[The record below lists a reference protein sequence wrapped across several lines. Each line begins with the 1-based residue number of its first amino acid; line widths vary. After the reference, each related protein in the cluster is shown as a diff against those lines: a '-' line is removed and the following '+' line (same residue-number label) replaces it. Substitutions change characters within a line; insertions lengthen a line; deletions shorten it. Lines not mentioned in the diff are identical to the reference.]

1 MEQMGMTPP
10 RIAVEGLTMAFGD
23 RVVQRDISFQ
33 VQPQSIFAI
42 IGGSGSGKSTLLK
55 HMIGLLVP
63 AAGRV
68 RIDGID
74 SAGENSAAKRPY
86 LFGVMFQGGAL
97 WSSMTVGENV
107 ALPLQ
112 LYTRHSPAV
121 IADQVAFKLAL
132 VGLGGAAEV
141 LPYELSGGMRK
152 RAAIARALALDPQ
165 ILFLDEP
172 SAGLD
177 PISSRRL
184 DDLVLELR
192 EALAVT
198 IVVVSHELA
207 SIFAI
212 ADDSVFL
219 DTQCKT
225 AIAHGNPRQLRDQS
239 TDPTVRAFLTRMAP
253 EQAAPEGGR

>member
-1 MEQMGMTPP
+1 MERPALVQP
-10 RIAVEGLTMAFGD
+10 RIAVNALTMAFGD
-23 RVVQRDISFQ
+23 RVLQRNISFQ
-33 VQPQSIFAI
+33 VQPRSIFTI

-63 AAGRV
+63 AAGSV
-68 RIDGID
+68 RIDGVD
-74 SAGENSAAKRPY
+74 SAQEDSAAKRPQ

-112 LYTRHSPAV
+112 IYTRHSADV
-121 IADQVAFKLAL
+121 IADLVAFKLAL
-132 VGLGGAAEV
+132 VGLGGAAGV
-141 LPYELSGGMRK
+141 FPSELSGGMRK
-152 RAAIARALALDPQ
+152 RAAIARALALDPE

-184 DDLVLELR
+184 DDLILELR
-192 EALAVT
+192 DTLGVT
-198 IVVVSHELA
+198 IVVVTHELA
-207 SIFAI
+207 SIFAV

-219 DTQCKT
+219 DAQRKT
-225 AIAHGNPRQLRDQS
+225 AIAHGDPKQLRDHTS
-239 TDPTVRAFLTRMAP
+239 DPTVHAFLTRSNPA
-253 EQAAPEGGR
+253 QSGAGGG

>member
-1 MEQMGMTPP
+1 
-10 RIAVEGLTMAFGD
+10 MAFGD
-23 RVVQRDISFQ
+23 HVVQRDISFQ
-33 VQPQSIFAI
+33 VQAQSIFAI

-63 AAGRV
+63 AAGSV

-74 SAGENSAAKRPY
+74 NAEEDGRAKRPY

-97 WSSMTVGENV
+97 WSSMTVGENI

-112 LYTRHSPAV
+112 LYTRHSAAV
-121 IADQVAFKLAL
+121 IADHVAFKLAL
-132 VGLGGAAEV
+132 VGLGDAAKAF
-141 LPYELSGGMRK
+141 PAELSGGMRK
-152 RAAIARALALDPQ
+152 RAALARALALDPQ

-177 PISSRRL
+177 PIRSSSL
-184 DDLVLELR
+184 DDLILELR

-198 IVVVSHELA
+198 IVVVTHELA

-219 DTQCKT
+219 DAQRKT
-225 AIAHGNPRQLRDQS
+225 AIAHGDPKLLRDHS
-239 TDPTVRAFLTRMAP
+239 TDPTVRAFLTRNAP
-253 EQAAPEGGR
+253 PQAAPQDRV